1 MYNSKTNLPL
11 IEIHDATVFRGDTRV
26 FHHFSLALEQLRNT
40 AIIGPNGSG
49 KSTLLKILTR
59 ELYPV
64 FSDQSFV
71 RILGDEHKDIW
82 SLRSKLGLVSSDL
95 HYEYTNEATGIE
107 VIVSGFFSSVGVWG
121 HHDPVDYQIK
131 KAKEVL
137 MKLGIIEL
145 EDRKYGA
152 LSTGQ
157 QRRLLLGRALVNNPP
172 SLLFDEPTT
181 GLDLTATFQY
191 LDTMRELIKSGR
203 TLILVTHHLHEI
215 PPEIQRVILL
225 KNGEIFA
232 DGNKQEVLTSMLLT
246 KLYDQ
251 PIELLEKEGWY
262 QAVPG
267 VKR

>member
-11 IEIHDATVFRGDTRV
+11 IEIHDATVFRGTTRV

-82 SLRSKLGLVSSDL
+82 SLRSQLGLVSSDL

-107 VIVSGFFSSVGVWG
+107 VIISGFFSSVGVWG
-121 HHDPVDYQIK
+121 HHDPANYQVK

-137 MKLGIIEL
+137 KKLGIIEL

-172 SLLFDEPTT
+172 SLIFDEPTT

-191 LDTMRELIKSGR
+191 LDTMQQLIKSGR

-232 DGNKQEVLTSMLLT
+232 DGNKQAVLTSTLLT

-267 VKR
+267 

>member
-1 MYNSKTNLPL
+1 MNMYNSKTNLPL
-11 IEIHDATVFRGDTRV
+11 IEIHDATVFRGATRV
-26 FHHFSLALEQLRNT
+26 FHRFSLVLEKLKNT
-40 AIIGPNGSG
+40 AIIRPNGSG

-71 RILGDEHKDIW
+71 RILGDEHSDIW

-107 VIVSGFFSSVGVWG
+107 VIVSGFFSSVGIWG
-121 HHDPVDYQIK
+121 HHDPADHQIK
-131 KAKEVL
+131 KAKEVIE
-137 MKLGIIEL
+137 KLGIIEL
-145 EDRKYGA
+145 RDKKYGA

-172 SLLFDEPTT
+172 SLIFDEPTT

-191 LDTMRELIKSGR
+191 LDLMQQLIKSGR

-232 DGNKQEVLTSMLLT
+232 DGSKQMVLTSASLT
-246 KLYDQ
+246 ELYDQ
-251 PIELLEKEGWY
+251 PIELLEKDGWY
-262 QAVPG
+262 QAIPG
-267 VKR
+267 

>member
-1 MYNSKTNLPL
+1 MHNSKTNLPL
-11 IEIHDATVFRGDTRV
+11 IEIYDATVFRGATRV
-26 FHHFSLALEQLRNT
+26 FHHFSLALERLKNT

-64 FSDQSFV
+64 FNDQSFV
-71 RILGDEHKDIW
+71 RILGDEHSDIW
-82 SLRSKLGLVSSDL
+82 SLRSQLGLVSSDL

-107 VIVSGFFSSVGVWG
+107 VIISGFFSSVGVWG
-121 HHDPVDYQIK
+121 HHDPTDHQIK
-131 KAKEVL
+131 KAKEIL
-137 MKLGIIEL
+137 EKLGIIEL
-145 EDRKYGA
+145 RDRKYGA

-172 SLLFDEPTT
+172 SLIFDEPTT

-191 LDTMRELIKSGR
+191 LGTMRQLIKSGC
-203 TLILVTHHLHEI
+203 TLVLVTHHLHEI

-232 DGNKQEVLTSMLLT
+232 DGDKEVVLTSTLLT
-246 KLYDQ
+246 ALYDQ
-251 PIELLEKEGWY
+251 PIDLLEKEGWY

-267 VKR
+267 